1 MTHLNPHLT
10 PRGKVETEASLVQK
24 PRVKYTSERLK
35 KTKKTHPNPANFH
48 PNWEQAVQRA
58 KKTTAHMLSEQGNQQ
73 QRSIWCLTILML
85 VTSQS
90 PSAQKDRSRNLGAT
104 HPISSSLLAGCHR
117 KASHLSALLP
127 NQYMSLHSI
136 ETRSVLI
143 YQQTKSKIKKMQL
156 LSSFESV
163 ISCSPLFFSPYMIKC
178 KIL

>member
-10 PRGKVETEASLVQK
+10 PRGKVETEDSLVQK
-24 PRVKYTSERLK
+24 PRVKYTNERLK
-35 KTKKTHPNPANFH
+35 KTKKTHPNSANFH

-73 QRSIWCLTILML
+73 QRSKWCLIILML
-85 VTSQS
+85 ATSKS

-143 YQQTKSKIKKMQL
+143 YQQIESRIKKCNFYLLLNQL
-156 LSSFESV
+156 FPSV
-163 ISCSPLFFSPYMIKC
+163 LYFFHPT
-178 KIL
+178 